1 MALKR
6 RAAANER
13 SLQQELRHLLREMAE
28 DAPAAEPLPPLE
40 LELSDAAPAGRWR
53 REEIYSDDAR

>member
-6 RAAANER
+6 RAEANER

-28 DAPAAEPLPPLE
+28 DAPAAEPLPPLK
-40 LELSDAAPAGRWR
+40 LELSDVAPEGRWR
-53 REEIYSDDAR
+53 REEIYSDDGR